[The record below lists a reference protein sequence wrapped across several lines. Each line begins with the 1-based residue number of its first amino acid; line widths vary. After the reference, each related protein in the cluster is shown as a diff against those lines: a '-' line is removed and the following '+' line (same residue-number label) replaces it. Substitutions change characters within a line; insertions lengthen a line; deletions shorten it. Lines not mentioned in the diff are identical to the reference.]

1 MKYRKNIHSN
11 QECHSPSVGE
21 TRAKTTRAF
30 HYSICQTSL
39 SEGFPPPQYCFIFP
53 RLHTQCVTQ
62 KRLSWIFYQP
72 PSPFNK
78 LFLPPHKCF
87 LLTQISPKLVFTRYR
102 RACLIPMHSRPP
114 PKKMCSCHS
123 FIHEENVLTRIK
135 CTPGVSVE
143 GIKVNF
149 VWGTHSSH
157 FWLSFPALWKKGLF
171 RR

>member
-1 MKYRKNIHSN
+1 MDGPDIEHGMLIFLMTLPKINTLMKYRKNIHSN

-78 LFLPPHKCF
+78 LFLPPHKYF

-102 RACLIPMHSRPP
+102 RACLIPLHSRPP
-114 PKKMCSCHS
+114 PQKKYALVIHS
-123 FIHEENVLTRIK
+123 FTKKTYWRVK
-135 CTPGVSVE
+135 SVPQ
-143 GIKVNF
+143 V
-149 VWGTHSSH
+149 
-157 FWLSFPALWKKGLF
+157 
-171 RR
+171 